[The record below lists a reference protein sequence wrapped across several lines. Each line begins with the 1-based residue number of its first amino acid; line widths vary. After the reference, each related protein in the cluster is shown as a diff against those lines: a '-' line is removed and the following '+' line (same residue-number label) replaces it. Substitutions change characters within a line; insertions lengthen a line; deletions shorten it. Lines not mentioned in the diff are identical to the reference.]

1 MKASPLDKNIL
12 GKYFDGTIS
21 DEELTILSGWIE
33 ESEENEQE
41 FLAIYRIWNSLE
53 FEKHKEQI
61 DISKE
66 LEIFRE
72 NIRIENNI
80 PKSNKR
86 RKIIISSV
94 AAACILLS
102 ILILNTDWVKLFAPD
117 TSDDIMS
124 FVNTNTNPNFTATKD
139 IQLILSDSKKVELDS
154 ENADIQY
161 KDDRITMDDSKD
173 IAKDQSSS
181 FNQLLIPYGKRST
194 ITFSDGTKVWANAG
208 TQLVYPI
215 EFNEKEREIFIDG
228 QIYLDVAKDA
238 NRPFIVKT
246 KDMEVKVLGTKFNIT
261 AYSKE
266 DNNNVILVS
275 GMVNISNKKTN
286 SKTTL
291 SPNKMYVYDK
301 NSLNENV
308 KEVDTSL
315 YTSWID
321 GKYIFNKE
329 SFEHV
334 LARLSM
340 YYGVTVDCEAAAGKY
355 LCSGKLNLKDDF
367 DIVLDGLANSV
378 PISYT
383 MEEGIYKI
391 KLLK

>member
-1 MKASPLDKNIL
+1 LDKDIL
-12 GKYFDGTIS
+12 GKYFDGTIT
-21 DEELTILSGWIE
+21 DGELTTLSAWVD
-33 ESEENEQE
+33 ESEENKQE

-53 FEKHKEQI
+53 FDKQKEQI

-66 LEIFRE
+66 LETFRK
-72 NIRIENNI
+72 NIRIEKN
-80 PKSNKR
+80 KSRSNKIW
-86 RKIIISSV
+86 KIIISS

-102 ILILNTDWVKLFAPD
+102 MLVIGTDWFKPVVSD

-124 FVNTNTNPNFTATKD
+124 FVNTSTDADFTATKD
-139 IQLILSDSKKVELDS
+139 IQLILSDSKKVELGS

-161 KDDRITMDDSKD
+161 KNDRITMDDNKD
-173 IAKDQSSS
+173 ITKDQSSS

-208 TQLVYPI
+208 TRLVYPI
-215 EFNEKEREIFIDG
+215 EFNNKEREIFIDG
-228 QIYLDVAKDA
+228 QIYLDVAKDTD
-238 NRPFIVKT
+238 RPFIVKT
-246 KDMEVKVLGTKFNIT
+246 KDMEVKVLGTKFNII

-266 DNNNVILVS
+266 NNNNIVLVS
-275 GMVNISNKKTN
+275 GMVSISNKKTKSN
-286 SKTTL
+286 TTL
-291 SPNKMYVYDK
+291 SPNNMYVYDK
-301 NSLNENV
+301 TSLDENV
-308 KEVDTSL
+308 KAVDTSL

-355 LCSGKLNLKDDF
+355 LCSGKLNLKDEF
-367 DIVLDGLANSV
+367 DVVLNGLANSV

-383 MEEGIYKI
+383 REDDIYKI

>member
-1 MKASPLDKNIL
+1 MDKHFL
-12 GKYFDGTIS
+12 GKYFNGTMTE
-21 DEELTILSGWIE
+21 EELVILSSWIE
-33 ESEENEQE
+33 ESEENKQE
-41 FLAIYRIWNSLE
+41 FLAMYRIWNSLE
-53 FEKHKEQI
+53 FHKQKESI
-61 DISKE
+61 DINKE
-66 LEIFRE
+66 LDTFRK
-72 NIRIENNI
+72 NIHIGEAGN
-80 PKSNKR
+80 KSNKK
-86 RKIIISSV
+86 RKIIISSF
-94 AAACILLS
+94 AAACAI
-102 ILILNTDWVKLFAPD
+102 IFIFVLNLKDFGFSASEQPN
-117 TSDDIMS
+117 DIMS
-124 FVNTNTNPNFTATKD
+124 FVNTNTTSFSTSKD
-139 IQLILSDSKKVELDS
+139 IQLILSDDKKVELDS

-161 KDDRITMDDSKD
+161 KNDRITMDDNKN

-215 EFNEKEREIFIDG
+215 DFSEKEREIFVDG

-238 NRPFIVKT
+238 DRPFIVKT
-246 KDMEVKVLGTKFNIT
+246 KDMDIKVLGTKFNIT

-266 DNNNVILVS
+266 DDSNIVLVS
-275 GMVNISNKKTN
+275 GKVSISNKKTKSN
-286 SKTTL
+286 TTL
-291 SPNKMYVYDK
+291 SPNKMYTYDK
-301 NSLNENV
+301 SNLNENV

-334 LARLSM
+334 LTRLSM
-340 YYGVTVDCEAAAGKY
+340 YYGVTVDCETAAGKY

-367 DIVLDGLANSV
+367 DVVLNGLANSV

-383 MEEGIYKI
+383 LEDGIYKI